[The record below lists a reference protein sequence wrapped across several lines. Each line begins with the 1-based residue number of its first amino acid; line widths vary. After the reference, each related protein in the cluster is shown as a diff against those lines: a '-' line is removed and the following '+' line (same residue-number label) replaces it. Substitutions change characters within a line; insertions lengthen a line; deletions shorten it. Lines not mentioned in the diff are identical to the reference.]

1 MKWLALAL
9 LVILAP
15 GIAQEYPLQMS
26 NGVVNCTI
34 FGSFKAPSG
43 SSYSDSDTV
52 LIVDLSLT
60 RINAS
65 NKAPILATY
74 RLTDGN
80 DRIFSTRPEHA
91 RDLQAGR
98 ALIGFTVPRETIA
111 KSLTVDLSQDRAGGE
126 QFTLRFP
133 ELANTS
139 NGNVT
144 LLCYGVLRS
153 GINSNKKT
161 VEFDVALTNND
172 TKKLAIDAG
181 NFTVKDQ
188 WGWKY
193 ESKEYDGYGKKG
205 MSAVVLEPNQTIRS
219 GLIFSSLSP
228 SSRPVELVYRYSD
241 NISLAL
247 NIDPEAGL
255 ASAVPDAGGCID
267 SEGAKDPAS
276 SLAGSIKATKARL
289 AKVKKSNITESSAPK
304 GRDEL

>member
-9 LVILAP
+9 LAILAP
-15 GIAQEYPLQMS
+15 GIAQGYPLQMS
-26 NGVVNCTI
+26 NGVINCTI
-34 FGSFKAPSG
+34 FGSFKDPTG
-43 SSYSDSDTV
+43 SSYSSSYAV
-52 LIVDLSLT
+52 LVVDLSLT

-65 NKAPILATY
+65 DKAPILATY
-74 RLTDGN
+74 MLTDGN
-80 DRIFSTRPEHA
+80 DRIFPTTQEYA

-98 ALIGFTVPRETIA
+98 GLIGFVVPRETIA
-111 KSLTVDLSQDRAGGE
+111 KSLTVDLSRDRAGGE
-126 QFTLRFP
+126 RFALRFP

-144 LLCYGVLRS
+144 LLCYGLLRS

-161 VEFDVALTNND
+161 VELDVSVTNND
-172 TKKLAIDAG
+172 TKKLPIDAG
-181 NFTVKDQ
+181 NFTMKDQ

-193 ESKEYDGYGKKG
+193 DSKEYDAYGKKG

-241 NISLAL
+241 SISLVL

-255 ASAVPDAGGCID
+255 ASAVPDGKGCLD
-267 SEGAKDPAS
+267 GESAKDSAS
-276 SLAGSIKATKARL
+276 SLAGSIQATKARL
-289 AKVKKSNITESSAPK
+289 AKVKKSNSTEISVPK